1 MALVSAD
8 RPTEDEGL
16 PPVAPSRPHDFWA
29 ATRPPRRFHRGDKSA
44 AAGGLRPPP
53 ILLPLGPM
61 SRFLLIL
68 RCDAN
73 ADLTKLAPAEL
84 AAQLG
89 AYHHWATGLGARLI
103 RTAELNA
110 GALRRVAPQGTTA
123 TAARDPEAVSSVY
136 EVEADDLDHAAALCD
151 GHPGLRFGSIEVRA
165 IQPDPD
171 APAEA

>member
-1 MALVSAD
+1 MRDFPRSRLRGRAIFGLRGG
-8 RPTEDEGL
+8 RPGGSIVVTN
-16 PPVAPSRPHDFWA
+16 
-29 ATRPPRRFHRGDKSA
+29 RPPPA
-44 AAGGLRPPP
+44 ACTPPP

-68 RCDAN
+68 RGDAT

-103 RTAELNA
+103 RTAVLDA
-110 GALRRVAPQGTTA
+110 GALRQVTPQGAAA
-123 TAARDPEAVSSVY
+123 TAAQGPEAVTSVY

-165 IQPDPD
+165 VQPDPD